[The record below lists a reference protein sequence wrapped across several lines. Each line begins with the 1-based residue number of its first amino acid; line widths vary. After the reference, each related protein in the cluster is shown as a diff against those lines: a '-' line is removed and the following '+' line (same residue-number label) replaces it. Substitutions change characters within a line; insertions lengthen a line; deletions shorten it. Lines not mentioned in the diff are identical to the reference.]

1 MPSLYPGQ
9 KARKL
14 AEEAKI
20 RYESAVENLK
30 KDEATTNRLAE
41 RYGDIQLHVMTT
53 TVRRFI
59 KFLENSGRKTSESDK
74 KILEGINFSV
84 QQINEYKA
92 ATMNAESYLVGAV
105 KSATAATAGYSG
117 AIGIAT
123 SIGAASTGTAISS
136 LSGAAAWNATLAW
149 FGGGAIAAGGGGMA
163 VGTIV
168 LGSITVVPALAIGGF
183 FAAREGK
190 KAMTKAREY
199 EAQVNVAIAEIEFAR
214 EFAQQVSSRI
224 TELRGIFEEI
234 NSRAIAGLDNLEAHV
249 IDSKINTDKFQH
261 VGLLMK
267 GLIEI
272 LKTPVLN
279 PQGQLNLGVVKILDK
294 YRTLSGNK

>member
-14 AEEAKI
+14 AQEAQN

-30 KDEATTNRLAE
+30 KDEETTNRLAE
-41 RYGDIQLHVMTT
+41 RYGEIQLHVMTS
-53 TVRRFI
+53 TVKSFI
-59 KFLENSGRKTSESDK
+59 KLLENCGRKSSEGDK

-84 QQINEYKA
+84 QQINEYKS
-92 ATMNAESYLVGAV
+92 ATINAEKYLVGAV
-105 KSATAATAGYSG
+105 KSATAATAGYTG
-117 AIGIAT
+117 AIGLAT

-163 VGTIV
+163 LGTIV
-168 LGSITVVPALAIGGF
+168 LGSITVFPALAIGGF

-199 EAQVNVAIAEIEFAR
+199 EAQVDVAISGMEAAK
-214 EFAQQVSSRI
+214 EFAQQVRSRI

-234 NSRAIAGLDNLEAHV
+234 NS
-249 IDSKINTDKFQH
+249 
-261 VGLLMK
+261 
-267 GLIEI
+267 
-272 LKTPVLN
+272 
-279 PQGQLNLGVVKILDK
+279 
-294 YRTLSGNK
+294 

>member
-14 AEEAKI
+14 AQEAKI

-53 TVRRFI
+53 TVKRFI

-74 KILEGINFSV
+74 KILDGINFSV

-92 ATMNAESYLVGAV
+92 ATMSAEKYLVGAV

-117 AIGIAT
+117 AIGLAT

-183 FAAREGK
+183 FAAREGA
-190 KAMTKAREY
+190 KAMTKAREH
-199 EAQVNVAIAEIEFAR
+199 EAQVNVAIAEMEVAK
-214 EFAQQVSSRI
+214 EFAQQVRSRI
-224 TELRGIFEEI
+224 TELRGVFEEI
-234 NSRAIAGLDNLEAHV
+234 NSRAIVGLDYLEDHV
-249 IDSKINTDKFQH
+249 SDAQIDADKFQQ

-272 LKTPVLN
+272 LKTPVLA

>member
-199 EAQVNVAIAEIEFAR
+199 EAQVNVATAEIEFAR

-234 NSRAIAGLDNLEAHV
+234 NSRAIAGLDDLEAHV
-249 IDSKINTDKFQH
+249 IDSKIDTDKFQH

-279 PQGQLNLGVVKILDK
+279 PQGQINLGVVKILDK

>member
-234 NSRAIAGLDNLEAHV
+234 NSRAIAGLDDLEAHV
-249 IDSKINTDKFQH
+249 IDSKIDTDKFQH

-279 PQGQLNLGVVKILDK
+279 PQGQINLGVVKILDK

>member
-92 ATMNAESYLVGAV
+92 ATMNAESYLGGAV

-234 NSRAIAGLDNLEAHV
+234 NSRAIAGLDDLEAHV
-249 IDSKINTDKFQH
+249 IDSKIDTDKFQH

-294 YRTLSGNK
+294 YRTLSGNR

>member
-14 AEEAKI
+14 AQEAKI

-53 TVRRFI
+53 TVKRFI

-74 KILEGINFSV
+74 KILDGINFSV

-92 ATMNAESYLVGAV
+92 ATMSAEKYLVGAV

-117 AIGIAT
+117 AIGLAT

-168 LGSITVVPALAIGGF
+168 LGSITVVPALAIGVF
-183 FAAREGK
+183 FAAREGA
-190 KAMTKAREY
+190 KAMTKAREH
-199 EAQVNVAIAEIEFAR
+199 EAQVNVAIAEMEVAK
-214 EFAQQVSSRI
+214 EFAQQVRSRI
-224 TELRGIFEEI
+224 TELRGVFEEI
-234 NSRAIAGLDNLEAHV
+234 NSRAIVGLDYLEDHV
-249 IDSKINTDKFQH
+249 SDAQIDADKFQQ

-272 LKTPVLN
+272 LKTPVLS

>member
-53 TVRRFI
+53 TVKRFI

-92 ATMNAESYLVGAV
+92 ATMNAESYLGGAV

-163 VGTIV
+163 VGAIV

-183 FAAREGK
+183 FAAREGE

-214 EFAQQVSSRI
+214 EFAQQVRSRI

-234 NSRAIAGLDNLEAHV
+234 NSRAIAGLDDLEAHV
-249 IDSKINTDKFQH
+249 IDSKIDTDKFQQ

>member
-234 NSRAIAGLDNLEAHV
+234 NSRAIAGLDDLEAHV
-249 IDSKINTDKFQH
+249 IDSKIDTDKFQH

>member
-14 AEEAKI
+14 AQEAKI

-53 TVRRFI
+53 TVKRFI

-92 ATMNAESYLVGAV
+92 ATMSAEKYLVGAV

-117 AIGIAT
+117 AIGLAT

-183 FAAREGK
+183 FAAREGA
-190 KAMTKAREY
+190 KAMTKAREH
-199 EAQVNVAIAEIEFAR
+199 EAQVNVAIAEMEVAK
-214 EFAQQVSSRI
+214 EFAQQVRSRI
-224 TELRGIFEEI
+224 TELRGVFEEI
-234 NSRAIAGLDNLEAHV
+234 NSRAIVGLDYLEDHV
-249 IDSKINTDKFQH
+249 SDAQIDADKFQQ

-272 LKTPVLN
+272 LKTPVLA

>member
-53 TVRRFI
+53 TVKRFI

-92 ATMNAESYLVGAV
+92 ATMNAESYLGGAV

-163 VGTIV
+163 VGAIV

-183 FAAREGK
+183 FAAREGE

-214 EFAQQVSSRI
+214 EFAQQVRSRI

-234 NSRAIAGLDNLEAHV
+234 NSRAIAGLDDLEAHV
-249 IDSKINTDKFQH
+249 IDSKIDTDKFQH

>member
-234 NSRAIAGLDNLEAHV
+234 NSRAIAGLDDLEAHV
-249 IDSKINTDKFQH
+249 IDSKIDTDKFQH

-294 YRTLSGNK
+294 YRTLSGNR